1 MTVRINDEYIMTS
14 DTMALVPHLNQYG
27 ELWSFAMELNRTILI
42 RKNPKTILNDSCK
55 FFGSSYEGRVDG
67 TKAIMNRGKMY
78 PIAICVPLDMY
89 MFPLV
94 SPNNYT
100 CVWLSYVHIRDID
113 AYQIHHAKITFMNE
127 QQLIVNKSKK
137 LIESKKFRTGE
148 LRHQLKVRSNFEVVA
163 ESPLIYQL
171 PQIETDL
178 WNLILDEMKGTYE
191 IYRR

>member
-1 MTVRINDEYIMTS
+1 MRIHGEYIMTS

-27 ELWSFAMELNRTILI
+27 ELWSFGMELNRTILI

-113 AYQIHHAKITFMNE
+113 AYQTHHAKITFMNE
-127 QQLIVNKSKK
+127 QQLIVTKSKK
-137 LIESKKFRTGE
+137 LVESKKFRTGE
-148 LRHQLKVRSNFEVVA
+148 LRHQLKVRSNFDVVA

-178 WNLILDEMKGTYE
+178 WNLVLDEKKGTYE
-191 IYRR
+191 VYRR